1 MHSTSEIIP
10 CARGS
15 RRKFRSSP
23 DPVAELRLGRSA
35 FAQAANH
42 FEIAALNVGSALH
55 ARHLARLSRLTAEAA
70 RPIGRILRQLEQ
82 SAGGVA

>member
-1 MHSTSEIIP
+1 MESTSEP
-10 CARGS
+10 THSARAS
-15 RRKFRSSP
+15 RKKARSSS

-55 ARHLARLSRLTAEAA
+55 ARRLARLSQLTAEAA
-70 RPIGRILRQLEQ
+70 RPIGRLLRQMERGVL
-82 SAGGVA
+82 SA